1 MANILICDDSAFTRR
16 MIKDVL
22 NDQGHTFLDVAD
34 GEALLSIIQR
44 EKFDCILLDLRM
56 PKKDGFEVLEEMK
69 NLIHKPPVIVISSEE
84 ESESSKKCIEL
95 GAFAFI
101 RKPPE
106 KTVLQNTISLAI
118 QALAKV

>member
-22 NDQGHTFLDVAD
+22 NDQGHSFLDVAD

-106 KTVLQNTISLAI
+106 KTILQNTISLAI
-118 QALAKV
+118 QASA